1 MQPLFICHPDFAA
14 VVPQNPFHK
23 QFGEHAPMVQDPALQ
38 NRHILYRRRVVLPAF
53 EKAVLRVSADDYY
66 KLYIGGRFVTM
77 GPAPSYP
84 QNYFYN
90 EIDVTEYVREG
101 ENTFALHT
109 LYQGLVNRV
118 WVSGEGR
125 HMMYFDL
132 YLDGKRV
139 LVSDTDWLCADHTA
153 YTATGKVGY
162 DTAFLERY
170 DSRAPEVGFAQ
181 PDFDDSAWQHAAIFA
196 SADYVMQR
204 QPTAQLDVYRTQPA
218 RVTPVEGGVLLDF
231 GREAV
236 GYLALSVKGLAGDV
250 VRVRCAE
257 ELDGQGRARF
267 AMRCNCTYEE
277 QWVLSGG
284 KDTLDQFDYKA
295 FRYAEVLLP
304 EGAKLIDAA
313 MIVRHYPCV
322 ERAEY
327 PEENEALSRVLRLC
341 ADTVK
346 YGVQEVFPDCPTRE
360 KGQYL
365 GDVAISARAQA
376 TLTGDTAMIKK
387 AIRDFC
393 ATSCICPGLMAVS
406 TSSYMQEIADYSLQF
421 SALVCW
427 VYAMDGDLAFVR
439 EVEPYATGL
448 YQYFLRYA
456 NADGLL
462 DGVSDKWNL
471 VDWPANLRDGYDFEL
486 PSDGVPSGVHNVI
499 NAFWCGCLWAMD
511 ELYGILGKPA
521 TGMTEQ
527 VKAAFVKTFY
537 SPELGLYVDAPGS
550 SHASVHSNLLPL
562 LFDIGTED
570 KDLCTRLGDLIV
582 QKGLSAMGVY
592 MAYFALAALV
602 GHDRYA
608 DAVRLATD
616 PACWLLMLDE
626 GATTTFEAWGK
637 EQKWNTSLFHPWAS
651 APLIVFA
658 ENIRVY

>member
-23 QFGEHAPMVQDPALQ
+23 QFGEHALMVQDPALQ
-38 NRHILYRRRVVLPAF
+38 NRHILYRRKAVLPAF

-132 YLDGKRV
+132 YLDGKQV

-153 YTATGKVGY
+153 YTATGKLGY

-170 DSRAPEVGFAQ
+170 DSRAPEVGFAE

-196 SADYVMQR
+196 STDYVMLR

-257 ELDGQGRARF
+257 ELDGQGRARY

-284 KDTLDQFDYKA
+284 RDTLDQFDYKA

-304 EGAKLIDAA
+304 AGAKLLDAA

-327 PEENEALSRVLRLC
+327 PTENAALTRVLRLC

-346 YGVQEVFPDCPTRE
+346 HGVQEVFPDCPN
-360 KGQYL
+360 G
-365 GDVAISARAQA
+365 
-376 TLTGDTAMIKK
+376 
-387 AIRDFC
+387 
-393 ATSCICPGLMAVS
+393 
-406 TSSYMQEIADYSLQF
+406 
-421 SALVCW
+421 
-427 VYAMDGDLAFVR
+427 
-439 EVEPYATGL
+439 
-448 YQYFLRYA
+448 
-456 NADGLL
+456 
-462 DGVSDKWNL
+462 
-471 VDWPANLRDGYDFEL
+471 
-486 PSDGVPSGVHNVI
+486 
-499 NAFWCGCLWAMD
+499 
-511 ELYGILGKPA
+511 
-521 TGMTEQ
+521 
-527 VKAAFVKTFY
+527 
-537 SPELGLYVDAPGS
+537 
-550 SHASVHSNLLPL
+550 
-562 LFDIGTED
+562 
-570 KDLCTRLGDLIV
+570 
-582 QKGLSAMGVY
+582 
-592 MAYFALAALV
+592 
-602 GHDRYA
+602 
-608 DAVRLATD
+608 
-616 PACWLLMLDE
+616 
-626 GATTTFEAWGK
+626 
-637 EQKWNTSLFHPWAS
+637 
-651 APLIVFA
+651 
-658 ENIRVY
+658 

>member
-23 QFGEHAPMVQDPALQ
+23 QFGEHAPMVQAPALQ
-38 NRHILYRRRVVLPAF
+38 NRHILYRRKAVLPAF

-90 EIDVTEYVREG
+90 EIDVTEYLGEG

-132 YLDGKRV
+132 YLDGKQV

-196 SADYVMQR
+196 SADYVMHR

-218 RVTPVEGGVLLDF
+218 RVSPVEGGVLLDF

-257 ELDGQGRARF
+257 ELDGQGRARY

-284 KDTLDQFDYKA
+284 RDTLDQFDYKA

-327 PEENEALSRVLRLC
+327 PTENAALTRVLRLC

-421 SALVCW
+421 PALVCW
-427 VYAMDGDLAFVR
+427 VYAMDGDVAFVR

-499 NAFWCGCLWAMD
+499 NAFWCGCLGAMD
-511 ELYGILGKPA
+511 ELYAILGKPA
-521 TGMTEQ
+521 TGMTER
-527 VKAAFVKTFY
+527 VKDAFVKTFY

-550 SHASVHSNLLPL
+550 SHVSVHSNLLPL
-562 LFDIGTED
+562 LFDIGTRD
-570 KDLCTRLGDLIV
+570 KDLCTRLGDFIV

-602 GHDRYA
+602 GHDRYE

>member
-1 MQPLFICHPDFAA
+1 MQPKFICHPDFAA

-23 QFGEHAPMVQDPALQ
+23 QFGEHVPTVQDPALQ
-38 NRHILYRRRVVLPAF
+38 NRHILYRRKAVLPAF

-77 GPAPSYP
+77 GPAPAYP

-90 EIDVTEYVREG
+90 EIDVTEYLSEG

-132 YLDGKRV
+132 CLDGVQV

-170 DSRAPEVGFAQ
+170 DSRAPEVGFAR
-181 PDFDDSAWQHAAIFA
+181 PDFDDSAWQHASVFA
-196 SADYVMQR
+196 SADYVLHK
-204 QPTAQLDVYRTQPA
+204 QPTAQLDVYRAEVVSTMT
-218 RVTPVEGGVLLDF
+218 VKGGVLLDF

-236 GYLALSVKGLAGDV
+236 GYLALTVQGRAGDV
-250 VRVRCAE
+250 VTVRCAE
-257 ELDGQGRARF
+257 ELDEQGRARYK
-267 AMRCNCTYEE
+267 MRCNCTYEE
-277 QWVLSGG
+277 EWVLSGG
-284 KDTLDQFDYKA
+284 RDTLDPFDYKA

-304 EGAKLIDAA
+304 KGAELLDAA
-313 MIVRHYPCV
+313 MTVRHYPCV
-322 ERAEY
+322 VHAEY
-327 PEENEALSRVLRLC
+327 PKDNDALSRVLCLC

-346 YGVQEVFPDCPTRE
+346 YGVQEIFPDCPTRE

-365 GDVAISARAQA
+365 GDVSISARAQA
-376 TLTGDTAMIKK
+376 TLTRDSVMIKK
-387 AIRDFC
+387 AILDFC
-393 ATSCICPGLMAVS
+393 ATSCVCPGLLAVS

-421 SALVCW
+421 PALVCW
-427 VYAMDGDLAFVR
+427 VYAMDGDVDFVR
-439 EVEPYATGL
+439 KIEPYATGE

-456 NADGLL
+456 DAEGLL

-471 VDWPANLRDGYDFEL
+471 VDWPANLRDGYDFDL
-486 PSDGVPSGVHNVI
+486 PSDGVPSGLHNVI
-499 NAFWCGCLWAMD
+499 NAFWCGFLSAMD
-511 ELYGILGKPA
+511 EMYAILGKPA
-521 TGMTEQ
+521 TGMTER
-527 VKAAFVKTFY
+527 VKKAFVKAFY
-537 SPELGLYVDAPGS
+537 SPALGLYADAPGS

-570 KDLCTRLGDLIV
+570 EALKDRLCDYVEQR
-582 QKGLSAMGVY
+582 GLACMGVY

-602 GHDRYA
+602 KHDRYEA
-608 DAVRLATD
+608 AVRLATH
-616 PACWLLMLDE
+616 PACWLNMLAQ

-658 ENIRVY
+658 KNTRVY

>member
-1 MQPLFICHPDFAA
+1 MQPEFICHPDFAA

-38 NRHILYRRRVVLPAF
+38 NRHILYRRKAVLPAF
-53 EKAVLRVSADDYY
+53 ERAVLRVSADDYY

-77 GPAPSYP
+77 GPAPAYP

-90 EIDVTEYVREG
+90 EIDVTEYLAEG

-132 YLDGKRV
+132 YLDGVRV

-153 YTATGKVGY
+153 YTVTGKVGY

-170 DSRAPEVGFAQ
+170 DSCAPEVGFAQ
-181 PDFDDSAWQHAAIFA
+181 PDFDDSAWQHASVFA
-196 SADYVMQR
+196 AADYMMQK
-204 QPTAQLDVYRTQPA
+204 QPTAQLNVYRAEPVSVTQI
-218 RVTPVEGGVLLDF
+218 EGGVLLDF

-236 GYLALSVKGLAGDV
+236 GYLALTVKGCAGDV
-250 VRVRCAE
+250 VTVRCAE
-257 ELDGQGRARF
+257 ELDGQGRARYG
-267 AMRCNCTYEE
+267 MRCNCTYEE
-277 QWVLSGG
+277 EWVLSGG

-304 EGAKLIDAA
+304 EGAELIDAA
-313 MIVRHYPCV
+313 MTVRHYPCV
-322 ERAEY
+322 ARAEY
-327 PEENEALSRVLRLC
+327 PTDHAALTRVLRLC

-346 YGVQEVFPDCPTRE
+346 YGTQEIFPDCPTRE

-376 TLTGDTAMIKK
+376 TLTGDSAMIKK
-387 AIRDFC
+387 AILDFC
-393 ATSCICPGLMAVS
+393 ATSCVCPGLLAVS
-406 TSSYMQEIADYSLQF
+406 TSAYMQEIADYSLQF
-421 SALVCW
+421 PALICW
-427 VYAMDGDLAFVR
+427 VYAMDGDLDFVR
-439 EVEPYATGL
+439 RVEPYATGL

-462 DGVSDKWNL
+462 DGVRDKWNL

-486 PSDGVPSGVHNVI
+486 PSDGVPSGLHNVI
-499 NAFWCGCLWAMD
+499 NAFWCGCLSAMD
-511 ELYGILGKPA
+511 EMYAILGMQP
-521 TGMTEQ
+521 TGMTER

-537 SPELGLYVDAPGS
+537 APALGLYVDAPGS
-550 SHASVHSNLLPL
+550 THAAVHSNLLPL
-562 LFDIGTED
+562 LFEIGTED
-570 KDLCTRLGDLIV
+570 EALTARLCDCLV
-582 QKGLSAMGVY
+582 QKGLACMGVY

-602 GHDRYA
+602 GHGRYE
-608 DAVRLATD
+608 DAVRLATH
-616 PACWLLMLDE
+616 PACWLNMLSE

-658 ENIRVY
+658 KNTRVY

>member
-1 MQPLFICHPDFAA
+1 MQPKFICHPDFAA

-23 QFGEHAPMVQDPALQ
+23 QFGEHVPTVQDPVLQ
-38 NRHILYRRRVVLPAF
+38 NRHILYRRKAVLPAF

-77 GPAPSYP
+77 GPAPAYP

-90 EIDVTEYVREG
+90 EIDVTQYLSEG
-101 ENTFALHT
+101 ENIFALHT

-132 YLDGKRV
+132 YLDGMQV
-139 LVSDTDWLCADHTA
+139 LVSDTDWLCTDHTA

-170 DSRAPEVGFAQ
+170 DSRAPEVGFAR
-181 PDFDDSAWQHAAIFA
+181 PDFDDSAWQHASVFA
-196 SADYVMQR
+196 SADYIMQR
-204 QPTAQLDVYRTQPA
+204 QPTAQLDVYRAEAVSAMPI
-218 RVTPVEGGVLLDF
+218 EGGVLLDF

-236 GYLALSVKGLAGDV
+236 GYLALTVQGRAGDV
-250 VRVRCAE
+250 VTVRCAE
-257 ELDGQGRARF
+257 ELDEQGRARYK
-267 AMRCNCTYEE
+267 MRCNCTYEE
-277 QWVLSGG
+277 EWVLLGG
-284 KDTLDQFDYKA
+284 RDTLDQFDYKA

-304 EGAKLIDAA
+304 KGAELLDAA
-313 MIVRHYPCV
+313 MTVRHYPCV
-322 ERAEY
+322 VRAEY
-327 PEENEALSRVLRLC
+327 PKDNDALSRVLCLC
-341 ADTVK
+341 ADTVR
-346 YGVQEVFPDCPTRE
+346 YGTQEIFPDCPTRE

-365 GDVAISARAQA
+365 GDVSISARAQA
-376 TLTGDTAMIKK
+376 TLTRDSAMIKK
-387 AIRDFC
+387 AILDFC
-393 ATSCICPGLMAVS
+393 ATSCVCPGLLAVS

-421 SALVCW
+421 PALVCW
-427 VYAMDGDLAFVR
+427 VYAMDGDVDFVR
-439 EVEPYATGL
+439 KVEPYATGL

-456 NADGLL
+456 DAEGLL

-486 PSDGVPSGVHNVI
+486 PSGGVPNGVHNVI
-499 NAFWCGCLWAMD
+499 NAFWCGFLSAMD
-511 ELYGILGKPA
+511 EMYAILGKPA
-521 TGMTEQ
+521 TGMTER
-527 VKAAFVKTFY
+527 VKAAFVKAFY
-537 SPELGLYVDAPGS
+537 SPALGLYTDAPGS

-570 KDLCTRLGDLIV
+570 AALKDRLCDYVEQR
-582 QKGLSAMGVY
+582 GLACMGVY

-602 GHDRYA
+602 KHERYES
-608 DAVRLATD
+608 AVRLATH
-616 PACWLLMLDE
+616 PACWLNMLAQ

-658 ENIRVY
+658 KNTRVY

>member
-23 QFGEHAPMVQDPALQ
+23 QFAEHVPMVQDSALQ
-38 NRHILYRRRVVLPAF
+38 NRHILYRRKAVLPAF
-53 EKAVLRVSADDYY
+53 SKAVLRVSADDYY

-77 GPAPSYP
+77 GPAPAYP

-90 EIDVTEYVREG
+90 EIDVTEHMREG

-132 YLDGKRV
+132 YLDGKRF

-153 YTATGKVGY
+153 YLATGKVGY
-162 DTAFLERY
+162 DTAYLERY
-170 DSRAPEVGFAQ
+170 DSRAPEVGFAD
-181 PDFDDSAWQHAAIFA
+181 PDFDDSAWQNAAIFA
-196 SADYVMQR
+196 SADYTMHK
-204 QPTAQLDVYRTQPA
+204 QPTAQLDVYRAEPA
-218 RVTPVEGGVLLDF
+218 SVTPIEGGVLLDY

-236 GYLALSVKGLAGDV
+236 GYLALTVKGGAGEV

-257 ELDGQGRARF
+257 ELDGQGRARYE
-267 AMRCNCTYEE
+267 MRCNCTYEE
-277 QWVLSGG
+277 EWVLSGG
-284 KDTLDQFDYKA
+284 KDVLDQFDYKA

-304 EGAKLIDAA
+304 DGAELLDAA

-322 ERAEY
+322 ARAEY
-327 PEENEALSRVLRLC
+327 PTDNEALTRVLRLC
-341 ADTVK
+341 ADTIK
-346 YGVQEVFPDCPTRE
+346 YGVQEIFPDCPTRE

-376 TLTGDTAMIKK
+376 TLTGDMAMIKK

-393 ATSCICPGLMAVS
+393 AVSCVCPGLMAVS
-406 TSSYMQEIADYSLQF
+406 TSAYMQEIADYSLQF
-421 SALVCW
+421 PALVCW
-427 VYAMDGDLAFVR
+427 VYAMDGDVEFVR

-456 NADGLL
+456 NQDGLL

-486 PSDGVPSGVHNVI
+486 PSGGVPSGVHNVI
-499 NAFWCGCLWAMD
+499 NAFWCGCLSAMD
-511 ELYGILGKPA
+511 EMYGILGMQP
-521 TGMTEQ
+521 TGMTEKA
-527 VKAAFVKTFY
+527 KAAFVKAFY
-537 SPELGLYVDAPGS
+537 SPALGLYVDAPGS
-550 SHASVHSNLLPL
+550 GHAAVHSNLLPL
-562 LFDIGTED
+562 LFDIDTED
-570 KDLCTRLGDLIV
+570 QALCTRLGDYLV

-602 GHDRYA
+602 KHDRYE

-616 PACWLLMLDE
+616 PTCWLLMLDE

-658 ENIRVY
+658 KNTRVY

>member
-1 MQPLFICHPDFAA
+1 M
-14 VVPQNPFHK
+14 
-23 QFGEHAPMVQDPALQ
+23 
-38 NRHILYRRRVVLPAF
+38 
-53 EKAVLRVSADDYY
+53 
-66 KLYIGGRFVTM
+66 
-77 GPAPSYP
+77 
-84 QNYFYN
+84 
-90 EIDVTEYVREG
+90 
-101 ENTFALHT
+101 
-109 LYQGLVNRV
+109 
-118 WVSGEGR
+118 
-125 HMMYFDL
+125 
-132 YLDGKRV
+132 
-139 LVSDTDWLCADHTA
+139 
-153 YTATGKVGY
+153 
-162 DTAFLERY
+162 
-170 DSRAPEVGFAQ
+170 
-181 PDFDDSAWQHAAIFA
+181 
-196 SADYVMQR
+196 
-204 QPTAQLDVYRTQPA
+204 
-218 RVTPVEGGVLLDF
+218 
-231 GREAV
+231 
-236 GYLALSVKGLAGDV
+236 
-250 VRVRCAE
+250 
-257 ELDGQGRARF
+257 
-267 AMRCNCTYEE
+267 
-277 QWVLSGG
+277 
-284 KDTLDQFDYKA
+284 
-295 FRYAEVLLP
+295 
-304 EGAKLIDAA
+304 
-313 MIVRHYPCV
+313 
-322 ERAEY
+322 
-327 PEENEALSRVLRLC
+327 RLC

-421 SALVCW
+421 PALVCW

-456 NADGLL
+456 NQDGLL

-471 VDWPANLRDGYDFEL
+471 VDWPANLRNGYDFEL

-499 NAFWCGCLWAMD
+499 NAFWCGCLGAMD
-511 ELYGILGKPA
+511 ELYAILGKPA
-521 TGMTEQ
+521 TGMTER

-570 KDLCTRLGDLIV
+570 KDLRTRLGDFIV

-602 GHDRYA
+602 GHDRYE

-637 EQKWNTSLFHPWAS
+637 DQKWNTSLFHPWAS

-658 ENIRVY
+658 ENTRVY